1 MPSSNP
7 TTGVGVAAFL
17 QVSGTNVTNPG
28 GQSGQGNGAV
38 PSSNHPVAQY
48 YLPMSL
54 SSAGSLHAT
63 TQLTV
68 ETVDVTNTNQNNVS
82 STATYKSSANPSAGS
97 PSWFKPSVFSGYA
110 TDVAS
115 VSSTGLITAIAVGEA
130 IIEVQY
136 PTFANTEGSEGG
148 SYSDPIDMIYV
159 QIKVV
164 VEP

>member
-7 TTGVGVAAFL
+7 TTGVGVAAYL
-17 QVSGTNVTNPG
+17 QATGTNVTNPG
-28 GQSGQGNGAV
+28 GQSGQGNGAS

-63 TQLTV
+63 TQLAVTARDV
-68 ETVDVTNTNQNNVS
+68 ANSSQGDVT
-82 STATYKSSANPSAGS
+82 STAKYKSYNDPAAGS
-97 PSWFKPSVFSGYA
+97 PAWYNPSNFAGYNA
-110 TDVAS
+110 SVAS

-136 PTFANTEGSEGG
+136 PTFANTEGTSSGTG
-148 SYSDPIDMIYV
+148 DPIDMITV

-164 VEP
+164 VQP